1 MTEEKVKQQGRPRLD
16 KDTKVSRERVR
27 QIQNHA
33 LGKLRKLMYAKG
45 YKFEDFFDDKQK
57 GN

>member
-16 KDTKVSRERVR
+16 RDTKVSRERVR

-33 LGKLRKLMYAKG
+33 LGKLRKLMYERG

>member
-1 MTEEKVKQQGRPRLD
+1 MTEEKAKQQGRPRLD